1 MFYKVGLKIY
11 LLGDVMN
18 LTNTMSPQLFL
29 YEKIKP
35 FGLPIAI
42 LMLMVMMVIPL
53 PSILLDIFFTTNILL
68 SLLILMVALHTF
80 RPLDFSSFPTVLLFA
95 TILRLGLNV
104 ASTRIVLSA
113 GHTGPD
119 AAGKVIEAFGEFV
132 IAGNYVVGIFV
143 FAILIIINL
152 VVITKGAGRVSE
164 VSARFTLDA
173 MPGKQMAIDADLNAG
188 LLTSEEAKQRRDDVA
203 KEADFYGSMDGA
215 SKFVKGDAVA
225 GILILLINI
234 IGGLII
240 GIAQH
245 DLPASVAAENYIILS
260 VGDGLVA
267 QIPSLLLAIATAII
281 VTRVSTSQD
290 LSQQIGSQIG
300 MKQAWLP
307 SAGVLFLLGLIPG
320 MPNVLFL
327 IASGLTFFI
336 WWRIKQ
342 KEDENNDGSDNINEN
357 GETVVKEEK
366 DDDNSI
372 NLSEIA
378 DNSAIS
384 MQLGYGLIQ
393 MVDDENDGPLIA
405 RITGV
410 RKQISK
416 ELGFII
422 PPVRIR
428 DDLSLDANH
437 YRIRI
442 GQEIVAEDK
451 VFPQLILAIPGES
464 AQTKIEGTDV
474 KDPSFGMEATWIER
488 HQQAKAENL
497 GYMVV
502 EPESVI
508 ATHLNQVLSSQANE
522 LLGQDDVQALLDNL
536 SKTSPQLVSSTVPK
550 LIPLNI
556 LTSVLKLLLAE
567 RMPISDLRR
576 ILEVLASQNHKN
588 NSPLDIA
595 ESVRPAISGLLI
607 QQIAPLNSPLPVI
620 TFSAELE
627 QMIVNI
633 AKQTGANGLILEASL
648 IQKIVTAVNSVMEK
662 MQNENRKAVMITAPV
677 IRRDLSHMLRQ
688 HIPNLD
694 VLSFTELPDN
704 KKIEVIANI
713 GSEEQNNN

>member
-1 MFYKVGLKIY
+1 
-11 LLGDVMN
+11 MN
-18 LTNTMSPQLFL
+18 LTNTFGGPISLP
-29 YEKIKP
+29 ERIKP
-35 FGLPIAI
+35 FGLPVAI

-53 PSILLDIFFTTNILL
+53 PSFLLDIFFTTNILL
-68 SLLILMVALHTF
+68 SLLILMVSIHTF

-188 LLTSEEAKQRRDDVA
+188 LLTSEEAKQRREDIA

-215 SKFVKGDAVA
+215 SKFVKGDAIA

-245 DLPASVAAENYIILS
+245 NLPVSTAAENYIILS

-290 LSQQIGSQIG
+290 LSKQIGSQIG
-300 MKQAWLP
+300 VKQAWLP
-307 SAGVLFLLGLIPG
+307 SACVLFLLGLIPG
-320 MPNVLFL
+320 MPNTLFL
-327 IASGLTFFI
+327 LGSGLTFFI
-336 WWRIKQ
+336 WWMLQRKN
-342 KEDENNDGSDNINEN
+342 ESFNEDTTLADENVDADN
-357 GETVVKEEK
+357 KK
-366 DDDNSI
+366 DDNSI
-372 NLSEIA
+372 SLSEIA
-378 DNSAIS
+378 DNSSIS

-393 MVDDENDGPLIA
+393 LVDDENEGPLIA

-416 ELGFII
+416 ELGFVV
-422 PPVRIR
+422 PQVRIR
-428 DDLSLDANH
+428 DDLTLEANH

-451 VFPQLILAIPGES
+451 IFPQLLLAIPSDS

-474 KDPSFGMEATWIER
+474 KDPSFNMDATWIEP
-488 HQQAKAENL
+488 HQQARAENL

-502 EPESVI
+502 EPEAVI
-508 ATHLNQVLSSQANE
+508 ATHLNQILSKQASE

-550 LIPLNI
+550 LISLSV
-556 LTSVLKLLLAE
+556 LTSILKSLLTE
-567 RMPISDLRR
+567 KMPISDLKR
-576 ILEVLASQNHKN
+576 ILEVLAGQNIKN
-588 NSPLDIA
+588 MTPIELA
-595 ESVRPAISGLLI
+595 EAVRPTISGLLI
-607 QQIAPLNSPLPVI
+607 QQIAPLNSPLPII

-633 AKQTGANGLILEASL
+633 AKQTGPNGLILEANL
-648 IQKIVTAVNSVMEK
+648 IQKIVNAINDVIEK
-662 MQNENRKAVMITAPV
+662 LQSENRKAVMITAPV

-704 KKIEVIANI
+704 KKIEVVANI
-713 GSEEQNNN
+713 GSDEQNKN

>member
-1 MFYKVGLKIY
+1 
-11 LLGDVMN
+11 MN
-18 LTNTMSPQLFL
+18 LTSTLGGQFFIL
-29 YEKIKP
+29 EKLKP
-35 FGLPIAI
+35 FGLPLAI

-53 PSILLDIFFTTNILL
+53 PAFLLDVFFTTNILL
-68 SLLILMVALHTF
+68 SLLILMVSLHTF

-104 ASTRIVLSA
+104 ASTRIVLSS
-113 GHTGPD
+113 GHTGSD

-188 LLTSEEAKQRRDDVA
+188 LLTSEEAKQRRDDIA

-215 SKFVKGDAVA
+215 SKFVKGDAIA

-245 DLPASVAAENYIILS
+245 NLPVSTAAENYIILS

-290 LSQQIGSQIG
+290 LSKQIGTQIG
-300 MKQAWLP
+300 IKQAWLP
-307 SAGVLFLLGLIPG
+307 SAGVLFLLGIIPG
-320 MPNVLFL
+320 MPNLLFL
-327 IASGLTFFI
+327 TASALTFFI
-336 WWRIKQ
+336 WWTIKKQ
-342 KEDENNDGSDNINEN
+342 AESSGEINDKS
-357 GETVVKEEK
+357 VKENDEDK
-366 DDDNSI
+366 LDNTDDDNTLS
-372 NLSEIA
+372 LSEIA

-393 MVDDENDGPLIA
+393 LVDDENDGPLIA

-416 ELGFII
+416 DLGFII
-422 PPVRIR
+422 PQVRIR
-428 DDLSLDANH
+428 DDLSLEANH

-451 VFPQLILAIPGES
+451 IFPQLLLAIPGDS

-474 KDPSFGMEATWIER
+474 KDPSFNMDATWIEP
-488 HQQAKAENL
+488 HQQARAENL

-502 EPESVI
+502 EPEAVI
-508 ATHLNQVLSSQANE
+508 ATHLNQILSKQAAD

-550 LIPLNI
+550 LVPLNI
-556 LTSVLKLLLAE
+556 LTSILKLLLIE
-567 RMPISDLRR
+567 KMPISDLKR
-576 ILEVLASQNHKN
+576 ILEVLASLNVKTM
-588 NSPLDIA
+588 SPIELA
-595 ESVRPAISGLLI
+595 EAIRPTVSSLLI
-607 QQIAPLNSPLPVI
+607 QQIAPLNNALPII

-633 AKQTGANGLILEASL
+633 AKQTGANGLILEGSL
-648 IQKIVTAVNSVMEK
+648 IQKIVSGINSVMEK
-662 MQNENRKAVMITAPV
+662 MQTENRKAVMITAPV
-677 IRRDLSHMLRQ
+677 IRRDLSQMLRQ
-688 HIPNLD
+688 HIPTLD
-694 VLSFTELPDN
+694 ILSFTELPDN
-704 KKIEVIANI
+704 KKIEVVANI
-713 GSEEQNNN
+713 GSDEESNN

>member
-1 MFYKVGLKIY
+1 
-11 LLGDVMN
+11 
-18 LTNTMSPQLFL
+18 
-29 YEKIKP
+29 
-35 FGLPIAI
+35 
-42 LMLMVMMVIPL
+42 MV
-53 PSILLDIFFTTNILL
+53 S
-68 SLLILMVALHTF
+68 LHTF

-104 ASTRIVLSA
+104 ASTRIVLSS
-113 GHTGPD
+113 GHTGSD

-188 LLTSEEAKQRRDDVA
+188 LLTSEEAKQRRDDIA

-215 SKFVKGDAVA
+215 SKFVKGDAIA

-245 DLPASVAAENYIILS
+245 NLPVSTAAENYIILS

-290 LSQQIGSQIG
+290 LSKQIGTQIG
-300 MKQAWLP
+300 IKQAWLP
-307 SAGVLFLLGLIPG
+307 SAGVLFLLGIIPG
-320 MPNVLFL
+320 MPNLLFL
-327 IASGLTFFI
+327 TASALTFFI
-336 WWRIKQ
+336 WWTIKKQ
-342 KEDENNDGSDNINEN
+342 EESSGEINNKS
-357 GETVVKEEK
+357 VKENEEDK
-366 DDDNSI
+366 LDNTDDDNTLS
-372 NLSEIA
+372 LSEIA

-393 MVDDENDGPLIA
+393 LVDDENDGPLIA

-416 ELGFII
+416 DLGFII
-422 PPVRIR
+422 PQVRIR
-428 DDLSLDANH
+428 DDLSLEANH

-451 VFPQLILAIPGES
+451 IFPQLLLAIPGDS

-474 KDPSFGMEATWIER
+474 KDPSFNMDATWIEP
-488 HQQAKAENL
+488 HQQARAENL

-502 EPESVI
+502 EPEAVI
-508 ATHLNQVLSSQANE
+508 ATHLNQILSKQAAD

-550 LIPLNI
+550 LVPLNI
-556 LTSVLKLLLAE
+556 LTSILKLLLIE
-567 RMPISDLRR
+567 NMPISDLKR
-576 ILEVLASQNHKN
+576 ILEVLASLNVKTM
-588 NSPLDIA
+588 SPIELA
-595 ESVRPAISGLLI
+595 EAIRPTISSLLI
-607 QQIAPLNSPLPVI
+607 QQIAPLNNALPII

-633 AKQTGANGLILEASL
+633 AKQTGANGLILEGSL
-648 IQKIVTAVNSVMEK
+648 IQKIVSGINSVMEK
-662 MQNENRKAVMITAPV
+662 MQTENRKAVMITAPV
-677 IRRDLSHMLRQ
+677 IRRDLSQMLRQ
-688 HIPNLD
+688 HIPTLD
-694 VLSFTELPDN
+694 ILSFTELPDN
-704 KKIEVIANI
+704 KKIEVVANI
-713 GSEEQNNN
+713 GSDEESNN

>member
-1 MFYKVGLKIY
+1 
-11 LLGDVMN
+11 MN
-18 LTNTMSPQLFL
+18 LTNTFGGPISLP
-29 YEKIKP
+29 EKIKP
-35 FGLPIAI
+35 FGLPVAI

-53 PSILLDIFFTTNILL
+53 PSFLLDIFFTTNILL
-68 SLLILMVALHTF
+68 SLLILMVSIHTF

-188 LLTSEEAKQRRDDVA
+188 LLTSEEAKQRREDIA

-215 SKFVKGDAVA
+215 SKFVKGDAIA

-245 DLPASVAAENYIILS
+245 NLPVSTAAENYIILS

-290 LSQQIGSQIG
+290 LSKQIGSQIG
-300 MKQAWLP
+300 VKQAWLP
-307 SAGVLFLLGLIPG
+307 SACVLFLLGLIPG
-320 MPNVLFL
+320 MPNTLFL
-327 IASGLTFFI
+327 LGSGLTFFI
-336 WWRIKQ
+336 WWMLQRKNESFEQ
-342 KEDENNDGSDNINEN
+342 DTSLADENVNVDD
-357 GETVVKEEK
+357 EK
-366 DDDNSI
+366 DDNSI
-372 NLSEIA
+372 SLSEIA
-378 DNSAIS
+378 DNSSIS

-393 MVDDENDGPLIA
+393 LVDDENEGPLIA

-416 ELGFII
+416 ELGFVI
-422 PPVRIR
+422 PQVRIR
-428 DDLSLDANH
+428 DDLTLEANH

-451 VFPQLILAIPGES
+451 IFPQLLLAIPGDS

-474 KDPSFGMEATWIER
+474 KDPSFNMDATWIEP
-488 HQQAKAENL
+488 HQQARAENL

-502 EPESVI
+502 EPEAVI
-508 ATHLNQVLSSQANE
+508 ATHLNQILSKQASE

-550 LIPLNI
+550 LISLSV
-556 LTSVLKLLLAE
+556 LTSILKSLLAE
-567 RMPISDLRR
+567 KMPISDLKR
-576 ILEVLASQNHKN
+576 ILEVLAGQNIKN
-588 NSPLDIA
+588 MTPVELA
-595 ESVRPAISGLLI
+595 EAVRPTISGLLI
-607 QQIAPLNSPLPVI
+607 QQIAPLNSPLPII

-633 AKQTGANGLILEASL
+633 AKQTGPNGLILEANL
-648 IQKIVTAVNSVMEK
+648 IQKIVTAINDVIEK
-662 MQNENRKAVMITAPV
+662 LQSENRKAVMITAPI

-704 KKIEVIANI
+704 KKIEVVANI
-713 GSEEQNNN
+713 GSDEQTKN

>member
-1 MFYKVGLKIY
+1 
-11 LLGDVMN
+11 MN
-18 LTNTMSPQLFL
+18 LTSTLSKDFFPF
-29 YEKIKP
+29 EKLKAL
-35 FGLPIAI
+35 GLPVAI
-42 LMLMVMMVIPL
+42 LMLMMMMVVPV
-53 PSILLDIFFTTNILL
+53 PAVLLDIFFTTNILL
-68 SLLILMVALHTF
+68 SLLILMVSLHTF

-188 LLTSEEAKQRRDDVA
+188 LLTSEEAKQRREDIA

-215 SKFVKGDAVA
+215 SKFVKGDAIA

-245 DLPASVAAENYIILS
+245 DLPVSTAAENYIILS

-290 LSQQIGSQIG
+290 LSKQIGSQIG
-300 MKQAWLP
+300 IKQAWLP
-307 SAGVLFLLGLIPG
+307 SAGVLFLLGIIPG
-320 MPNVLFL
+320 MPNFLFL
-327 IASGLTFFI
+327 IASGLTLFI
-336 WWRIKQ
+336 WWTIKKQ
-342 KEDENNDGSDNINEN
+342 SENSTVYDEMQGTSNDESDVDQEKDEN
-357 GETVVKEEK
+357 
-366 DDDNSI
+366 SI
-372 NLSEIA
+372 SLSEIA

-393 MVDDENDGPLIA
+393 LVDDENDGPLIA

-422 PPVRIR
+422 PQVRIR
-428 DDLSLDANH
+428 DDLSLEANH

-451 VFPQLILAIPGES
+451 IFPQLLLAIPGDS
-464 AQTKIEGTDV
+464 AQTKIDGTDV
-474 KDPSFGMEATWIER
+474 KDPSFNMDATWIEP
-488 HQQAKAENL
+488 HQQARAENL

-502 EPESVI
+502 EPEAVI
-508 ATHLNQVLSSQANE
+508 ATHLNQVLSKQSSE

-536 SKTSPQLVSSTVPK
+536 SETSPQLVSSSVPK
-550 LIPLNI
+550 IIPLNI
-556 LTSVLKLLLAE
+556 LTSILKSLLAE
-567 RMPISDLRR
+567 RMPISDLKR
-576 ILEVLASQNHKN
+576 ILEVLTTQNVKNAS
-588 NSPLDIA
+588 PIELA

-607 QQIAPLNSPLPVI
+607 QQIAPLNSPLPII

-648 IQKIVTAVNSVMEK
+648 IQKIVSAINEVMEK
-662 MQNENRKAVMITAPV
+662 MQSQNRNAIMITAPV

-688 HIPNLD
+688 HIPSLN
-694 VLSFTELPDN
+694 VLSFTELPDS
-704 KKIEVIANI
+704 KKIEVVANI
-713 GSEEQNNN
+713 GSEETSNN

>member
-1 MFYKVGLKIY
+1 
-11 LLGDVMN
+11 MN
-18 LTNTMSPQLFL
+18 LTSTLGGQFFIL
-29 YEKIKP
+29 EKLKP
-35 FGLPIAI
+35 FGLPLAI

-53 PSILLDIFFTTNILL
+53 PAFLLDVFFTTNILL
-68 SLLILMVALHTF
+68 SLLILMVSLHTF

-104 ASTRIVLSA
+104 ASTRIVLSS
-113 GHTGPD
+113 GHTGSD

-188 LLTSEEAKQRRDDVA
+188 LLTSEEAKQRRDDIA

-215 SKFVKGDAVA
+215 SKFVKGDAIA

-245 DLPASVAAENYIILS
+245 NLPVSTAAENYIILS

-290 LSQQIGSQIG
+290 LSKQIGTQIG
-300 MKQAWLP
+300 IKQAWLP
-307 SAGVLFLLGLIPG
+307 SAGVLFLLGIIPG
-320 MPNVLFL
+320 MPNLLFL
-327 IASGLTFFI
+327 TASALTFFI
-336 WWRIKQ
+336 WWTIKKQ
-342 KEDENNDGSDNINEN
+342 AESSGEINDKS
-357 GETVVKEEK
+357 VKENDEDK
-366 DDDNSI
+366 LDNTDDDNTLS
-372 NLSEIA
+372 LSEIA

-393 MVDDENDGPLIA
+393 LVDDENDGPLIA

-416 ELGFII
+416 DLGFII
-422 PPVRIR
+422 PQVRIR
-428 DDLSLDANH
+428 DDLSLEANH

-451 VFPQLILAIPGES
+451 IFPQLLLAIPGDS

-474 KDPSFGMEATWIER
+474 KDPSFNMDATWIEP
-488 HQQAKAENL
+488 HQQARAENL

-502 EPESVI
+502 EPEAVI
-508 ATHLNQVLSSQANE
+508 ATHLNQILSKQAAD

-550 LIPLNI
+550 LVPLNI
-556 LTSVLKLLLAE
+556 LTSILKLLLIE
-567 RMPISDLRR
+567 KMPISDLKR
-576 ILEVLASQNHKN
+576 ILEVLASLNVKTM
-588 NSPLDIA
+588 SPIELA
-595 ESVRPAISGLLI
+595 EAIRPTVSSLLI
-607 QQIAPLNSPLPVI
+607 QQIAPLNNALPII

-633 AKQTGANGLILEASL
+633 AKQTGANGLILEGSL
-648 IQKIVTAVNSVMEK
+648 IQKIVSGINSVMEK
-662 MQNENRKAVMITAPV
+662 MQTENRKAVMITAPV
-677 IRRDLSHMLRQ
+677 IRRDLSQMLRQ
-688 HIPNLD
+688 HIPTLD

-704 KKIEVIANI
+704 KKIEVVANI
-713 GSEEQNNN
+713 GSDEESNN

>member
-1 MFYKVGLKIY
+1 
-11 LLGDVMN
+11 MN
-18 LTNTMSPQLFL
+18 LTNTLASQISLP
-29 YEKIKP
+29 EKLKP
-35 FGLPIAI
+35 FGLPIAV

-53 PSILLDIFFTTNILL
+53 PAFLLDIFFTTNILL
-68 SLLILMVALHTF
+68 SLLILMVSIHTF

-104 ASTRIVLSA
+104 ASTRIVLSE

-188 LLTSEEAKQRRDDVA
+188 LLTSEDAKQRREDIA

-215 SKFVKGDAVA
+215 SKFVKGDAIA

-245 DLPASVAAENYIILS
+245 NLPVSTAAENYIILS

-290 LSQQIGSQIG
+290 LSKQIGSQIG
-300 MKQAWLP
+300 VKQAWLP
-307 SAGVLFLLGLIPG
+307 SACVLFLLGLIPG
-320 MPNVLFL
+320 MPNTLFL
-327 IASGLTFFI
+327 LGSFLTFSV
-336 WWRIKQ
+336 WWIIRK
-342 KEDENNDGSDNINEN
+342 KNEETEDKIMLSNEN
-357 GETVVKEEK
+357 QDVYDKK
-366 DDDNSI
+366 DDNSI
-372 NLSEIA
+372 SLSDIA

-393 MVDDENDGPLIA
+393 LVDDENDGPLIA

-422 PPVRIR
+422 PQVRIR
-428 DDLSLDANH
+428 DDLTLEANH

-451 VFPQLILAIPGES
+451 IFPQLLLAIPGDS

-474 KDPSFGMEATWIER
+474 KDPSFNMDATWIEP
-488 HQQAKAENL
+488 HQQARAENL

-502 EPESVI
+502 EPEAVI
-508 ATHLNQVLSSQANE
+508 ATHLNQILSKQAAE

-536 SKTSPQLVSSTVPK
+536 SKSSPQLVSSTVPK
-550 LIPLNI
+550 LISLNI
-556 LTSVLKLLLAE
+556 LTSILKSLLAE
-567 RMPISDLRR
+567 KMPISDLKR
-576 ILEVLASQNHKN
+576 ILEVLASQNVKN
-588 NSPLDIA
+588 MSPIELA
-595 ESVRPAISGLLI
+595 EAVRPTISGLLI
-607 QQIAPLNSPLPVI
+607 QQIAPLNSPLPII

-633 AKQTGANGLILEASL
+633 AKQTGANGLILEANL
-648 IQKIVTAVNSVMEK
+648 IQKIVTAINNVIEK
-662 MQNENRKAVMITAPV
+662 LQSENRKAVMITAPV

-688 HIPNLD
+688 HIPTLD

-704 KKIEVIANI
+704 KKIEVVANI
-713 GSEEQNNN
+713 GSDEENKN

>member
-1 MFYKVGLKIY
+1 
-11 LLGDVMN
+11 MN
-18 LTNTMSPQLFL
+18 LTNTLASQISLP
-29 YEKIKP
+29 EKLKP
-35 FGLPIAI
+35 FGLPIAV

-53 PSILLDIFFTTNILL
+53 PAFLLDIFFTTNILL
-68 SLLILMVALHTF
+68 SLLILMVSIHTF

-104 ASTRIVLSA
+104 ASTRIVLSE

-188 LLTSEEAKQRRDDVA
+188 LLTSEDAKQRREDIA

-215 SKFVKGDAVA
+215 SKFVKGDAIA

-245 DLPASVAAENYIILS
+245 NLPVSTAAENYIILS

-290 LSQQIGSQIG
+290 LSKQIGSQIG
-300 MKQAWLP
+300 VKQAWLP
-307 SAGVLFLLGLIPG
+307 SACVLFLLGLIPG
-320 MPNVLFL
+320 MPNTLFL
-327 IASGLTFFI
+327 LGSFLTFSV
-336 WWRIKQ
+336 WWIIRRKNEET
-342 KEDENNDGSDNINEN
+342 EDKIMLSNEN
-357 GETVVKEEK
+357 QDVDDKK
-366 DDDNSI
+366 DDNSI
-372 NLSEIA
+372 SLSDIA

-393 MVDDENDGPLIA
+393 LVDDENDGPLIA

-422 PPVRIR
+422 PQVRIR
-428 DDLSLDANH
+428 DDLTLEANH

-451 VFPQLILAIPGES
+451 IFPQLLLAIPGDS

-474 KDPSFGMEATWIER
+474 KDPSFNMDATWIEP
-488 HQQAKAENL
+488 HQQARAENL

-502 EPESVI
+502 EPEAVI
-508 ATHLNQVLSSQANE
+508 ATHLNQILSKQAAE

-536 SKTSPQLVSSTVPK
+536 SKSSPQLVSSTVPK
-550 LIPLNI
+550 LISLNI
-556 LTSVLKLLLAE
+556 LTSILKSLLAE
-567 RMPISDLRR
+567 KMPISDLKR
-576 ILEVLASQNHKN
+576 ILEVLASQNVKN
-588 NSPLDIA
+588 MSPIELA
-595 ESVRPAISGLLI
+595 EAVRPTISGLLI
-607 QQIAPLNSPLPVI
+607 QQIAPLNSPLPII

-633 AKQTGANGLILEASL
+633 AKQTGANGLILEANL
-648 IQKIVTAVNSVMEK
+648 IQKIVTAINNVIEK
-662 MQNENRKAVMITAPV
+662 LQSENRKAVMITAPV

-688 HIPNLD
+688 HIPTLD

-704 KKIEVIANI
+704 KKIEVVANI
-713 GSEEQNNN
+713 GSDEENKN

>member
-1 MFYKVGLKIY
+1 
-11 LLGDVMN
+11 MN
-18 LTNTMSPQLFL
+18 LTSTLGGQFFIL
-29 YEKIKP
+29 EKLKP
-35 FGLPIAI
+35 FGLPLAI

-53 PSILLDIFFTTNILL
+53 PAFLLDVFFTTNILL
-68 SLLILMVALHTF
+68 SLLILMVSLHTF

-104 ASTRIVLSA
+104 ASTRIVLSS
-113 GHTGPD
+113 GHTGSD

-188 LLTSEEAKQRRDDVA
+188 LLTSEEAKQRRDDIA

-215 SKFVKGDAVA
+215 SKFVKGDAIA

-245 DLPASVAAENYIILS
+245 NLPVSTAAENYIILS

-290 LSQQIGSQIG
+290 LSKQIGSQIG
-300 MKQAWLP
+300 IKQAWLP
-307 SAGVLFLLGLIPG
+307 SAGVLFLLGIIPG
-320 MPNVLFL
+320 MPNLLFL
-327 IASGLTFFI
+327 TASALTFFI
-336 WWRIKQ
+336 WWTIKKQ
-342 KEDENNDGSDNINEN
+342 EESSGEINDKSIKENDEDKLDN
-357 GETVVKEEK
+357 T
-366 DDDNSI
+366 DDDNTLS
-372 NLSEIA
+372 LSEIA

-393 MVDDENDGPLIA
+393 LVDDENDGPLIA

-416 ELGFII
+416 DLGFII
-422 PPVRIR
+422 PQVRIR
-428 DDLSLDANH
+428 DDLSLEANH

-451 VFPQLILAIPGES
+451 IFPQLLLAIPGDS

-474 KDPSFGMEATWIER
+474 KDPSFNMDATWIEP
-488 HQQAKAENL
+488 HQQARAENL

-502 EPESVI
+502 EPEAVI
-508 ATHLNQVLSSQANE
+508 ATHLNQILSKQAAD

-550 LIPLNI
+550 LVPLNI
-556 LTSVLKLLLAE
+556 LTSILKLLLIE
-567 RMPISDLRR
+567 NMPISDLKR
-576 ILEVLASQNHKN
+576 ILEVLASLNVKTM
-588 NSPLDIA
+588 SPIELA
-595 ESVRPAISGLLI
+595 EAIRPTISSLLI
-607 QQIAPLNSPLPVI
+607 QQIAPLNNALPII

-633 AKQTGANGLILEASL
+633 AKQTGANGLILEGSL
-648 IQKIVTAVNSVMEK
+648 IQKIVSGINSVMEK
-662 MQNENRKAVMITAPV
+662 MQTENRKAVMITAPV
-677 IRRDLSHMLRQ
+677 IRRDLSQMLRQ
-688 HIPNLD
+688 HIPTLD
-694 VLSFTELPDN
+694 ILSFTELPDN
-704 KKIEVIANI
+704 KKIEVVANI
-713 GSEEQNNN
+713 GSDEESNN

>member
-1 MFYKVGLKIY
+1 
-11 LLGDVMN
+11 MN
-18 LTNTMSPQLFL
+18 LTGTLGGQFFIL
-29 YEKIKP
+29 EKLKP
-35 FGLPIAI
+35 FGLPLAI

-53 PSILLDIFFTTNILL
+53 PAFLLDIFFTTNILL
-68 SLLILMVALHTF
+68 SLLILMVSLHTF

-104 ASTRIVLSA
+104 ASTRIVLSS
-113 GHTGPD
+113 GHTGSD

-188 LLTSEEAKQRRDDVA
+188 LLTSEEAKQRRDDIA

-215 SKFVKGDAVA
+215 SKFVKGDAIA

-245 DLPASVAAENYIILS
+245 NLPVSTAAENYIILS

-290 LSQQIGSQIG
+290 LSKQIGTQIG
-300 MKQAWLP
+300 IKQAWLP
-307 SAGVLFLLGLIPG
+307 SAGVLFLLGIIPG
-320 MPNVLFL
+320 MPNLLFL
-327 IASGLTFFI
+327 TASALTFFI
-336 WWRIKQ
+336 WWTIKKQ
-342 KEDENNDGSDNINEN
+342 AESSGEINDKS
-357 GETVVKEEK
+357 VKENDEDNLDNT
-366 DDDNSI
+366 DDDNSLS
-372 NLSEIA
+372 LSEIA

-393 MVDDENDGPLIA
+393 LVDDENDGPLIA

-416 ELGFII
+416 DLGFII
-422 PPVRIR
+422 PQVRIR
-428 DDLSLDANH
+428 DDLSLEANH

-451 VFPQLILAIPGES
+451 IFPQLLLAIPGDS

-474 KDPSFGMEATWIER
+474 KDPSFNMDATWIEP
-488 HQQAKAENL
+488 HQQARAENL

-502 EPESVI
+502 EPEAVI
-508 ATHLNQVLSSQANE
+508 ATHLNQILSKQAAD

-550 LIPLNI
+550 LVPLNI
-556 LTSVLKLLLAE
+556 LTSILKLLLIE
-567 RMPISDLRR
+567 KMPISDLKR
-576 ILEVLASQNHKN
+576 ILEVLASLNVKTM
-588 NSPLDIA
+588 SPIELA
-595 ESVRPAISGLLI
+595 EAIRPTISSLLI
-607 QQIAPLNSPLPVI
+607 QQIAPLNNALPII

-633 AKQTGANGLILEASL
+633 AKQTGANGLILEGSL
-648 IQKIVTAVNSVMEK
+648 IQKIVSGINSVMEK
-662 MQNENRKAVMITAPV
+662 MQTENRKAVMITAPV
-677 IRRDLSHMLRQ
+677 IRRDLSQMLRQ
-688 HIPNLD
+688 HIPTLD
-694 VLSFTELPDN
+694 ILSFTELPDN
-704 KKIEVIANI
+704 KKIEVVANI
-713 GSEEQNNN
+713 GSDEESNN

>member
-1 MFYKVGLKIY
+1 
-11 LLGDVMN
+11 MN
-18 LTNTMSPQLFL
+18 LTSTLSKDFFPF
-29 YEKIKP
+29 EKLKAL
-35 FGLPIAI
+35 GLPVAI
-42 LMLMVMMVIPL
+42 LMLMMMMVVPL
-53 PSILLDIFFTTNILL
+53 PAVLLDIFFTTNILL
-68 SLLILMVALHTF
+68 SLLILMVSLHTF

-188 LLTSEEAKQRRDDVA
+188 LLTSEEAKQRREDIA

-215 SKFVKGDAVA
+215 SKFVKGDAIA

-245 DLPASVAAENYIILS
+245 DLPVSTAAENYIILS

-290 LSQQIGSQIG
+290 LSKQIGSQIG
-300 MKQAWLP
+300 IKQAWLP
-307 SAGVLFLLGLIPG
+307 SAGVLFLLGIIPG
-320 MPNVLFL
+320 MPNFLFL
-327 IASGLTFFI
+327 IASGLTLFI
-336 WWRIKQ
+336 WWTIKKQSENSTVYNETQ
-342 KEDENNDGSDNINEN
+342 KINNDESDVDQEKDEN
-357 GETVVKEEK
+357 
-366 DDDNSI
+366 SI
-372 NLSEIA
+372 SLSEIA

-393 MVDDENDGPLIA
+393 LVDDENDGPLIA

-422 PPVRIR
+422 PQVRIR
-428 DDLSLDANH
+428 DDLSLEANH

-451 VFPQLILAIPGES
+451 IFPQLLLAIPGDS
-464 AQTKIEGTDV
+464 AQTKIDGTDV
-474 KDPSFGMEATWIER
+474 KDPSFNMDATWIEP
-488 HQQAKAENL
+488 HQQARAENL

-502 EPESVI
+502 EPEAVI
-508 ATHLNQVLSSQANE
+508 ATHLNQVLSKQSSE

-536 SKTSPQLVSSTVPK
+536 SQSSPQLVSSSVPK
-550 LIPLNI
+550 IIPLNV
-556 LTSVLKLLLAE
+556 LTSILKSLLAE
-567 RMPISDLRR
+567 RMPISDLKR
-576 ILEVLASQNHKN
+576 ILEVLTTQNVKNAS
-588 NSPLDIA
+588 PIELA
-595 ESVRPAISGLLI
+595 ESIRPTISGLLI
-607 QQIAPLNSPLPVI
+607 QQIAPLNSPLPII

-648 IQKIVTAVNSVMEK
+648 IQKIVSAINEVMEK
-662 MQNENRKAVMITAPV
+662 MQSQNRNAVMITAPV

-688 HIPNLD
+688 HIPSLN
-694 VLSFTELPDN
+694 VLSFTELPDS
-704 KKIEVIANI
+704 KKIEVVANI
-713 GSEEQNNN
+713 GSEETSNN

>member
-1 MFYKVGLKIY
+1 
-11 LLGDVMN
+11 MN
-18 LTNTMSPQLFL
+18 LTNTLASQISLP
-29 YEKIKP
+29 EKLKP
-35 FGLPIAI
+35 FGLPIAV

-53 PSILLDIFFTTNILL
+53 PAFVLDIFFTTNILL
-68 SLLILMVALHTF
+68 SLLILMVSIHTF

-104 ASTRIVLSA
+104 ASTRIVLSE

-188 LLTSEEAKQRRDDVA
+188 LLTSEDAKQRREDIA

-215 SKFVKGDAVA
+215 SKFVKGDAIA

-245 DLPASVAAENYIILS
+245 NLPVSTAAENYIILS

-290 LSQQIGSQIG
+290 LSKQIGSQIG
-300 MKQAWLP
+300 VKQAWLP
-307 SAGVLFLLGLIPG
+307 SACVLFLLGLIPG
-320 MPNVLFL
+320 MPNTLFL
-327 IASGLTFFI
+327 LGSFLTFSV
-336 WWRIKQ
+336 WWIIRK
-342 KEDENNDGSDNINEN
+342 KNEETEDKITLSNDNQD
-357 GETVVKEEK
+357 VDDKK
-366 DDDNSI
+366 DDNSI
-372 NLSEIA
+372 SLSDIA

-393 MVDDENDGPLIA
+393 LVDDENDGPLIA

-422 PPVRIR
+422 PQVRIR
-428 DDLSLDANH
+428 DDLTLEANH

-451 VFPQLILAIPGES
+451 IFPQLLLAIPGDS

-474 KDPSFGMEATWIER
+474 KDPSFNMDATWIEP
-488 HQQAKAENL
+488 HQQARAENL

-502 EPESVI
+502 EPEAVI
-508 ATHLNQVLSSQANE
+508 ATHLNQILSKQAAE

-536 SKTSPQLVSSTVPK
+536 SKSSPQLVSSTVPK
-550 LIPLNI
+550 LISLNI
-556 LTSVLKLLLAE
+556 LTSILKSLLAE
-567 RMPISDLRR
+567 KMPISDLKR
-576 ILEVLASQNHKN
+576 ILEVLASQNVKN
-588 NSPLDIA
+588 MSPIELA
-595 ESVRPAISGLLI
+595 EAVRPTISGLLI
-607 QQIAPLNSPLPVI
+607 QQIAPLNSPLPII

-633 AKQTGANGLILEASL
+633 AKQTGANGLILEANL
-648 IQKIVTAVNSVMEK
+648 IQKIVTAINNVIEK
-662 MQNENRKAVMITAPV
+662 LQSENRKAVMITAPV

-688 HIPNLD
+688 HIPTLD

-704 KKIEVIANI
+704 KKIEVVANI
-713 GSEEQNNN
+713 GSDEENKN

>member
-1 MFYKVGLKIY
+1 
-11 LLGDVMN
+11 MN
-18 LTNTMSPQLFL
+18 LTSTLGGQFFIL
-29 YEKIKP
+29 EKLKP
-35 FGLPIAI
+35 FGLPLAI

-53 PSILLDIFFTTNILL
+53 PAFLLDVFFTTNILL
-68 SLLILMVALHTF
+68 SLLILMVSLHTF

-104 ASTRIVLSA
+104 ASTRIVLSS
-113 GHTGPD
+113 GHTGSD

-188 LLTSEEAKQRRDDVA
+188 LLTSEEAKQRRDDIA

-215 SKFVKGDAVA
+215 SKFVKGDAIA

-245 DLPASVAAENYIILS
+245 NLPVSTAAENYIILS

-290 LSQQIGSQIG
+290 LSKQIGSQIG
-300 MKQAWLP
+300 IKQAWLP
-307 SAGVLFLLGLIPG
+307 SAGVLFLLGIIPG

-327 IASGLTFFI
+327 TASALTFFI
-336 WWRIKQ
+336 WWTIKKQ
-342 KEDENNDGSDNINEN
+342 AESSGEINDKS
-357 GETVVKEEK
+357 VKENDEDK
-366 DDDNSI
+366 LDNTDDDNTLS
-372 NLSEIA
+372 LSEIA

-393 MVDDENDGPLIA
+393 LVDDENDGPLIA

-416 ELGFII
+416 DLGFII
-422 PPVRIR
+422 PQVRIR
-428 DDLSLDANH
+428 DDLSLEANH

-451 VFPQLILAIPGES
+451 IFPQLLLAIPGDS

-474 KDPSFGMEATWIER
+474 KDPSFNMDATWIEP
-488 HQQAKAENL
+488 HQQARAENL

-502 EPESVI
+502 EPEAVI
-508 ATHLNQVLSSQANE
+508 ATHLNQILSKQAAD

-550 LIPLNI
+550 LVPLNI
-556 LTSVLKLLLAE
+556 LTSILKLLLIE
-567 RMPISDLRR
+567 KMPISDLKR
-576 ILEVLASQNHKN
+576 ILEVLASLNVKTM
-588 NSPLDIA
+588 SPIELA
-595 ESVRPAISGLLI
+595 EAIRPTISSLLI
-607 QQIAPLNSPLPVI
+607 QQIAPLNNALPII

-633 AKQTGANGLILEASL
+633 AKQTGANGLILEGSL
-648 IQKIVTAVNSVMEK
+648 IQKIVSGINSVMEK
-662 MQNENRKAVMITAPV
+662 MQTENRKAVMITAPV
-677 IRRDLSHMLRQ
+677 IRRDLSQMLRQ
-688 HIPNLD
+688 HIPTLD
-694 VLSFTELPDN
+694 ILSFTELPDN
-704 KKIEVIANI
+704 KKIEVVANI
-713 GSEEQNNN
+713 GSDEESNN

>member
-1 MFYKVGLKIY
+1 
-11 LLGDVMN
+11 MN
-18 LTNTMSPQLFL
+18 LTNTLGGPISLP
-29 YEKIKP
+29 EKIKP
-35 FGLPIAI
+35 FGLPVAI

-53 PSILLDIFFTTNILL
+53 PSFLLDIFFTTNILL
-68 SLLILMVALHTF
+68 SLLILMVSIHTF

-188 LLTSEEAKQRRDDVA
+188 LLTSEEAKQRREDIA

-215 SKFVKGDAVA
+215 SKFVKGDAIA

-245 DLPASVAAENYIILS
+245 NLPVSTAAENYIILS

-290 LSQQIGSQIG
+290 LSKQIGSQIG
-300 MKQAWLP
+300 VKQAWLP
-307 SAGVLFLLGLIPG
+307 SACVLFLLGLIPG
-320 MPNVLFL
+320 MPNTLFL
-327 IASGLTFFI
+327 LGSGLTFFV
-336 WWRIKQ
+336 WWMLRKKSEELDEDIRISDETNDIEDVK
-342 KEDENNDGSDNINEN
+342 DEN
-357 GETVVKEEK
+357 
-366 DDDNSI
+366 SI
-372 NLSEIA
+372 SLSEIA

-393 MVDDENDGPLIA
+393 LVDDENEGPLIA

-416 ELGFII
+416 ELGFVI
-422 PPVRIR
+422 PQVRIR
-428 DDLSLDANH
+428 DDLTLEANH

-451 VFPQLILAIPGES
+451 IFPQLLLAIPGDS

-474 KDPSFGMEATWIER
+474 KDPSFNMDATWIEP
-488 HQQAKAENL
+488 HQQARAENL

-502 EPESVI
+502 EPEAVI
-508 ATHLNQVLSSQANE
+508 ATHLNQILSKQASE

-536 SKTSPQLVSSTVPK
+536 SKTSPQLVSSAVPK

-556 LTSVLKLLLAE
+556 LTSILKSLLAE
-567 RMPISDLRR
+567 KMPISDLKR
-576 ILEVLASQNHKN
+576 ILEVLASQNIKN
-588 NSPLDIA
+588 MSPIELA
-595 ESVRPAISGLLI
+595 EAVRPTISGLLI
-607 QQIAPLNSPLPVI
+607 QQIAPLNSPLPII

-633 AKQTGANGLILEASL
+633 AKQTGANGLILEANL
-648 IQKIVTAVNSVMEK
+648 IQKIVTAINNVIEK
-662 MQNENRKAVMITAPV
+662 LQSENRKAVMITAPV

-688 HIPNLD
+688 HIPTLD

-704 KKIEVIANI
+704 KKIEVVANI
-713 GSEEQNNN
+713 GSEEQNKD